1 MPSFTFKFNQYGENY
16 QMFFDLEKSI
26 VAISF
31 VKNGETCWFSEV
43 LHDRV
48 DRFAYNCEKL
58 QKDPKFVSYCY
69 KNEIFM
75 IFRMTTCHC
84 REFCVMI
91 MKWISYGWAGG
102 YFCSDLIKRKA

>member
-69 KNEIFM
+69 K
-75 IFRMTTCHC
+75 
-84 REFCVMI
+84 
-91 MKWISYGWAGG
+91 K
-102 YFCSDLIKRKA
+102 